1 VNERRFR
8 REPSATTRR
17 APESR
22 FILIVAFSSP
32 VRCALHLHHL
42 FLGLTPHAA
51 RGEMPARG
59 YVECSA
65 TLGAAAAAGWA
76 YLAEGGA
83 HLVLERRDVADD
95 DPNVAGRVLRLR
107 KAKTGTSSSGED
119 VARDGARDGTLET
132 CSNALTDASLWASH
146 PGFEDANSV
155 EDRSWAFAHHVMR
168 PLLGGRF
175 VDPGAFAPVDREF
188 LRAVADAVEPARPS
202 ARRARSGIDL
212 AATRA
217 ALVPDANRVDR
228 AFGAERRRGVGAAE
242 DWFSVEIKPKCGF
255 ALPGD
260 PKGTSRFAMHQALR
274 VRRGEVRRASA
285 YDPLDL
291 FAGCDEETGE
301 ETNPR
306 TRAAS
311 ESESE
316 RKKKSRRAL
325 SALADAPRNNLRVAR
340 RGRRWPESDSNE
352 DSDTRG
358 HESLDAFVQET
369 DRNLDVD
376 VRLGGAAR
384 LLDLVDDALRQS
396 GVLAFVLRAQRRD
409 AVGAETAAR
418 LWRRLSA
425 HELESREEPPA
436 TREEPPATR
445 STKSNEIE
453 TSSFHGDAEAV
464 EKTRR
469 TLRDF
474 VIAAVAKDCSVLVAM
489 RGARDDD
496 AFSDDDDGT
505 FALASTAAEGGTSV
519 RYRCRVSVVDVDLKP
534 IANMPKWLAT
544 HREIAENWGSC

>member
-1 VNERRFR
+1 M
-8 REPSATTRR
+8 
-17 APESR
+17 
-22 FILIVAFSSP
+22 
-32 VRCALHLHHL
+32 HLHHL

-188 LRAVADAVEPARPS
+188 LRAVADAVEPARPR

-217 ALVPDANRVDR
+217 ALVPDANRVDSVR
-228 AFGAERRRGVGAAE
+228 AFGAERILRGVGVAE

-306 TRAAS
+306 TRAT
-311 ESESE
+311 SESE

-325 SALADAPRNNLRVAR
+325 SALAAAPRNNLRVAR

-376 VRLGGAAR
+376 VRLGGASG

-418 LWRRLSA
+418 LWL
-425 HELESREEPPA
+425 ELVS
-436 TREEPPATR
+436 
-445 STKSNEIE
+445 K
-453 TSSFHGDAEAV
+453 FHGDEKDEAV

-474 VIAAVAKDCSVLVAM
+474 VVAAVAKDCSVLVAM